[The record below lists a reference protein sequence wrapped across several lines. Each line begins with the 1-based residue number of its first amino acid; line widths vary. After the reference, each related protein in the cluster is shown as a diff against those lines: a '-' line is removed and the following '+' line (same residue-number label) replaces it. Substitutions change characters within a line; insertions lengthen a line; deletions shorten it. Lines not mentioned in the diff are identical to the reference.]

1 MAEEFKEFVN
11 RSVTSSD
18 LNADNQTITL
28 FTNSTDK
35 QAIIR
40 GVEIASDAKI
50 TKDKAK
56 LFIGN
61 QPVLN
66 SFESATGS
74 LFVDKGQS
82 LTLKLN
88 NPLTSQNV
96 ETLSL
101 VHQGYEHGVNTNYKY
116 KEYTYTVAATGQD
129 FSPSGVTPGLVA
141 GTDYT
146 DDITGFGN
154 AYLGSSYHGSLYR
167 NSNGNYWGYYQD
179 TNSISRIVYS
189 VNGSSFTNVD
199 TTTYSGPALN
209 FESGKIY
216 RKASSTLS
224 YWDMGST
231 NTSATTADSN
241 MHSTN
246 TTYQTGAVIGPIDS
260 SEYYFHNRSS
270 TSHFGYVKKIGQSG
284 STNPYFGSYNAN
296 LGSEPKIVVA
306 YNSTESKLYH
316 FSLRQDNWHSNS
328 QVSLIVV
335 PIGLIN
341 NLQNDNQILGAAVG
355 HTDASKY
362 TMVHNAQNAA
372 TVFGTAPFQH
382 SRSRDMKHLGGAY
395 VSIPISDTAVRIAK
409 CENNGLTVVED
420 VNLGWLAR
428 TNNNGAA
435 DTSHLV
441 GRAAVSETS
450 YSVSDIDIS
459 SQLRVVGVELT

>member
-11 RSVTSSD
+11 KSVTSSD

-28 FTNSTDK
+28 FTNDSNK

-56 LFIGN
+56 LFVGN

-101 VHQGYEHGVNTNYKY
+101 AHQGHEHGVANSYKY
-116 KEYTYTVAATGQD
+116 REYTYTVAATGQD
-129 FSPSGVTPGLVA
+129 FSPSGITPGLVA
-141 GTDYT
+141 GTNY
-146 DDITGFGN
+146 DDEVTGMDN
-154 AYLGSSYHGSLYR
+154 LLGSSYHGSVFR
-167 NSNGNYWGYYQD
+167 NNNGNYWGYYQD

-189 VNGSSFTNVD
+189 TNGSSFSEVD
-199 TTTYSGPALN
+199 TTTYSGPAVN
-209 FESGKIY
+209 FESKKIY

-224 YWDMGST
+224 YWDMNST
-231 NTSATTADSN
+231 NTNATSADSN

-260 SEYYFHNRSS
+260 AEYYFHNRSS
-270 TSHFGYVKKIGQSG
+270 TSHYGYVKKIGQSG
-284 STNPYFGSYNAN
+284 ATNPYFGSYNAN

-306 YNSTESKLYH
+306 YNSTESKIYM
-316 FSLRQDNWHSNS
+316 FTLRQDNWHNNS
-328 QVSLIVV
+328 QVSLIVI

-341 NLQNDNQILGAAVG
+341 NLQNDNQIQGQAVG
-355 HTDASKY
+355 GTDATKY
-362 TMVHNAQNAA
+362 TIIHNSANAA

-420 VNLGWLAR
+420 VNLSWLAR

-441 GRAAVSETS
+441 GRAAVSQAN
-450 YSVSDIDIS
+450 YAVSDIDIS